1 MSKPHLSLYTL
12 QKISG
17 KSELKIHQK
26 VLRHVTSLLTI
37 TESLTVHL
45 WILMRRL

>member
-17 KSELKIHQK
+17 KSEPK
-26 VLRHVTSLLTI
+26 S
-37 TESLTVHL
+37 
-45 WILMRRL
+45 

>member
-17 KSELKIHQK
+17 KSGKSP
-26 VLRHVTSLLTI
+26 V
-37 TESLTVHL
+37 
-45 WILMRRL
+45 

>member
-17 KSELKIHQK
+17 KLEPKSYVLKK
-26 VLRHVTSLLTI
+26 TTK
-37 TESLTVHL
+37 
-45 WILMRRL
+45 